1 MPVVFRHARIR
12 FFFFSNEGHPR
23 EPLHAHARR
32 ADAEARLWLTP
43 EVRISESVGFSRR
56 EQADLVR
63 IIEERRDDIVRT
75 WHERLGDS
83 GSL

>member
-1 MPVVFRHARIR
+1 MPVMFGHAGIR

-63 IIEERRDDIVRT
+63 IVEERRDDIVRM
-75 WHERLGDS
+75 WHEHFGDGDS
-83 GSL
+83 L